1 MVVGNRPPTVG
12 NQSKI
17 VQYFENVSRISA
29 LDQSPKLTRPV
40 RHQRLGRLSSTSLA
54 CLVLVYLTVLHS
66 LGLYHFTRGFLLTRL
81 TLETRSPSY
90 AADDPVHG
98 LARWG
103 KAVVLVIDALRT
115 DFLVTPHQGVNEF
128 YHDVLTLPAHLTAQ
142 DPTRSVLYNAYSD
155 PPTTTM
161 QRIKGFTTG
170 SLPTFIDAGANFASS
185 AIEEDSLIHQLHA
198 HGRRLAFMGDE
209 TWTLLFP
216 QAFAPGMSHSFDS
229 FNVEDLHSVDTGV
242 IDHLFP
248 YLDRVNSSRWDILIG
263 HFLGVDHVG
272 HRVGPSSPL
281 MTDKLAQMND
291 VLARVVEEMDDNTL
305 LVVLGDHGMDSRGDH
320 GGDGTAETA
329 AALWMYSKSRPVL
342 PLADSAIKY
351 HTTGLLGDNAQQV
364 RTVNQIDLVSTLA
377 LALGVPIPFNNIGK
391 IIPEVFQGADDA
403 DLTLAMARNA
413 DQVKRYLDS
422 YTGQLDRR
430 ALNASYAAITTAS
443 TSSDGN
449 ASARVFLDETL
460 AHLRQL
466 WAQFSVPRISLGLL
480 ILFLTLPTTLILY
493 VAVRNTRRAADSAW
507 QPLIREILVVAFS
520 LGLVGGSIIGT
531 VRGAYTRVP
540 SEAIAWGVTGAAVV
554 SQVALLLSLGG
565 RTATSVVQSLSSSS
579 SSRVTTMAGAGM
591 LLLHAGSYAA
601 NSFIIWEDRATLF
614 LACSLAALPMLKAL
628 TAPMPQLRLKI
639 FGFSVATAV
648 FVRLIGMSTV
658 CREEQQPYCTVTF
671 YAHSTQPVA
680 PTSVLAL
687 TLPVAWY
694 LPNVIGLFLSQ
705 SRALSGP
712 ARPALIPALRAALT
726 AGAAYWNLEWAE
738 TWTGIQPARRPM
750 IAFTKLWL
758 ARVLLGV
765 LSGAAPYVWAQL
777 PLCID
782 VKREVVAEDQAEV
795 LAAPTSAAAAAAAA
809 EPTTSE
815 QPETRVIV
823 YGFANS
829 YGASYLLFLCIPF
842 AILFLLSQPTAQL
855 VLAAAFVGI
864 LCHLESVDAQRD
876 AKSMALAFSGSSAP
890 GEFDGGAAG
899 VEGTTRTQPPRFT
912 EVAFLALL
920 AHVLFFSTG
929 HQAVLSTIQWKTAFI
944 GVSTVVYPVSPLL
957 VAINTFGP
965 FILVALA
972 VPLLALWNVSPRPSA
987 RASVIADAIQA
998 ALGFTLYF
1006 STTAFTS
1013 ALFSAYLRRHL
1024 MVWKVFAPRF
1034 MMAGVVLLVV
1044 DVALLL
1050 GVGFGVARVAWT
1062 VKRTFKC
1069 DSV

>member
-1 MVVGNRPPTVG
+1 MDRYIRKGL
-12 NQSKI
+12 
-17 VQYFENVSRISA
+17 A
-29 LDQSPKLTRPV
+29 
-40 RHQRLGRLSSTSLA
+40 RLSPTSLA
-54 CLVLVYLTVLHS
+54 CLVLAYLTALHA

-81 TLETRSPSY
+81 TLDTRSPIY
-90 AADDPVHG
+90 PADDPLHG
-98 LARWG
+98 LARWN

-115 DFLVTPHQGVNEF
+115 DFLVTPHHGVNEY
-128 YHDVLTLPAHLTAQ
+128 YHDVLTLPAQLTAQ

-185 AIEEDSLIHQLHA
+185 AIEEDSLVHQLHA
-198 HGRRLAFMGDE
+198 HGRRLALMGDE

-216 QAFAPGMSHSFDS
+216 HAFAPGMSHPFDS
-229 FNVEDLHSVDTGV
+229 FNVEDLHTVDTGV
-242 IDHLFP
+242 IEHLFP
-248 YLDRVNSSRWDILIG
+248 YLDHANSSRWDVLIG

-272 HRVGPSSPL
+272 HRVGPSSPI

-291 VLARVVEEMDDNTL
+291 VLTRVVDKMDDDTL

-329 AALWMYSKSRPVL
+329 AALWMYSKSRPIV
-342 PLADSAIKY
+342 PLAESTIKY
-351 HTTGLLGDNAQQV
+351 YTTGLLGDNAQQV
-364 RTVNQIDLVSTLA
+364 RTVNQIDLVPTLA
-377 LALGVPIPFNNIGK
+377 FALGVPIPFNNIGK
-391 IIPEVFQGADDA
+391 VIPEIFQGTDDD
-403 DLTLAMARNA
+403 DLILAVARNA
-413 DQVKRYLDS
+413 EQVKRYLNS

-430 ALNASYAAITTAS
+430 ALNASYAGIMTALTAS
-443 TSSDGN
+443 DGT
-449 ASARVFLDETL
+449 ALAQVFLDETL

-493 VAVRNTRRAADSAW
+493 TTVRNTRRAADSAW
-507 QPLIREILVVAFS
+507 QPLTREILAVAFS
-520 LGLVGGSIIGT
+520 IGLVGGSIIGT

-540 SEAIAWGVTGAAVV
+540 SEAIAWSVTGAAVV
-554 SQVALLLSLGG
+554 SQVTLLISLGG
-565 RTATSVVQSLSSSS
+565 RTANSLVRSVSASS
-579 SSRVTTMAGAGM
+579 SSRVTTMAGAGI

-601 NSFIIWEDRATLF
+601 NSFIVWEDRATLF

-648 FVRLIGMSTV
+648 LVRLIGMSTV
-658 CREEQQPYCTVTF
+658 CREEQQPYCSVTF

-680 PTSVLAL
+680 PTTVLAL

-694 LPNVIGLFLSQ
+694 LPNIIGLFLSQ

-712 ARPALIPALRAALT
+712 AKPALIPGLRAALT

-738 TWTGIQPARRPM
+738 TWTGIQPARRPL
-750 IAFTKLWL
+750 IALAKLWL

-795 LAAPTSAAAAAAAA
+795 LAAPTTAAAPP
-809 EPTTSE
+809 PTTE

-855 VLAAAFVGI
+855 VLAATLVGI

-890 GEFDGGAAG
+890 GEFDGAVTGAD
-899 VEGTTRTQPPRFT
+899 GTTRTQAPRFT
-912 EVAFLALL
+912 ELAFLALL
-920 AHVLFFSTG
+920 AHVLFFATG

-987 RASVIADAIQA
+987 RTPVIGDTIQA

-1069 DSV
+1069 ESV

>member
-1 MVVGNRPPTVG
+1 MVGGRNESMGDAGTSP
-12 NQSKI
+12 SKI
-17 VQYFENVSRISA
+17 ILYIRRSLA
-29 LDQSPKLTRPV
+29 
-40 RHQRLGRLSSTSLA
+40 RLSPTSFA
-54 CLVLVYLTVLHS
+54 CLVLVYLTALHAI
-66 LGLYHFTRGFLLTRL
+66 GLYHFTRGFLLTRL
-81 TLETRSPSY
+81 TLDTRSPSY
-90 AADDPVHG
+90 AEDDPVHG
-98 LARWG
+98 LARWD
-103 KAVVLVIDALRT
+103 KAIVLVIDALRT
-115 DFLVTPHQGVNEF
+115 DFLITPHDRVDEY
-128 YHDVLTLPAHLTAQ
+128 YHDVLTLPAQLTAQ

-185 AIEEDSLIHQLHA
+185 AIEEDSLVHQLHA
-198 HGRRLAFMGDE
+198 HERKLAFMGDE

-216 QAFAPGMSHSFDS
+216 RLFEPGMSHPFDS
-229 FNVEDLHSVDTGV
+229 FNVEDLHTVDTGV
-242 IDHLFP
+242 IEHLFP
-248 YLDRVNSSRWDILIG
+248 YLDRANSSRWDVMIG

-272 HRVGPSSPL
+272 HRVGPSSSI

-291 VLARVVEEMDDNTL
+291 VLTRVVDEMDDDTL

-329 AALWMYSKSRPVL
+329 SALWMYSKSRPIV
-342 PLADSAIKY
+342 PLADRTIKY
-351 HTTGLLGDNAQQV
+351 HTTGLLGDDTQQV
-364 RTVNQIDLVSTLA
+364 RTVNQIDLVPTLA

-391 IIPEVFQGADDA
+391 VIPEFFRSADDD
-403 DLTLAMARNA
+403 DLTLAMARNTE
-413 DQVKRYLDS
+413 QVKRYLDS

-443 TSSDGN
+443 TSSDGTGT
-449 ASARVFLDETL
+449 AQVFLDETL

-466 WAQFSVPRISLGLL
+466 WAQFSVPRISLGLF

-493 VAVRNTRRAADSAW
+493 TAVRNTRRAADSAW
-507 QPLIREILVVAFS
+507 QPLMREILALTFS
-520 LGLVGGSIIGT
+520 LGLVGGCIIGT

-540 SEAIAWGVTGAAVV
+540 SEAIAWSVTGAAVV
-554 SQVALLLSLGG
+554 SQVTLLTSLGG
-565 RTATSVVQSLSSSS
+565 RTASSIVRSVSAS
-579 SSRVTTMAGAGM
+579 SSRLTTMAGAGM

-628 TAPMPQLRLKI
+628 TAPTPRLRLKI

-648 FVRLIGMSTV
+648 IVRIIGMSTV

-671 YAHSTQPVA
+671 YAHLTQPVA

-694 LPNVIGLFLSQ
+694 LPNIIGLFLAQ

-712 ARPALIPALRAALT
+712 AKPALIPALRAALT

-750 IAFTKLWL
+750 IAFIKLWL

-795 LAAPTSAAAAAAAA
+795 LLAAPSTAAAAAAA
-809 EPTTSE
+809 PPLTTE
-815 QPETRVIV
+815 QPPEPETRVIV

-855 VLAAAFVGI
+855 VLAAALVGI

-890 GEFDGGAAG
+890 GEFDGGAAA
-899 VEGTTRTQPPRFT
+899 VDGTTRTLPPRFT
-912 EVAFLALL
+912 ELAFLALL

-944 GVSTVVYPVSPLL
+944 GVATVVYPVSPLL

-965 FILVALA
+965 FMLVALA
-972 VPLLALWNVSPRPSA
+972 VPLLALWNVSPHPSSAA
-987 RASVIADAIQA
+987 RTPVIGDTVQA
-998 ALGFTLYF
+998 ALGFSLYF

-1034 MMAGVVLLVV
+1034 MMAGVVLLLV
-1044 DVALLL
+1044 DVALVI

-1069 DSV
+1069 ESV